1 MYQDLIELGLIQI
14 NNKMTHSF
22 TDLTVN
28 DLTDY
33 SN

>member
-1 MYQDLIELGLIQI
+1 MYQDLIELGSVQI
-14 NNKMTHSF
+14 NNKMTHCF

-28 DLTDY
+28 DLTNY